1 MQFNP
6 SEHRWSSRESKVN
19 GETEYFI
26 TNPTHQLLIKH
37 LKRDNGS
44 SKIIAELYELNG
56 RQLLGPK
63 VQYEVAFNSSKKHI
77 RTTFAADMITKAF
90 GVQQVRFDPVA
101 APTEIEKYIKPF
113 AGVLVK
119 TLKECKPTEAQNQS
133 ALKELYNLLE
143 PHKRTFIDIGAY
155 GTKRQMRK

>member
-6 SEHRWSSRESKVN
+6 TEHRWSSRESKVS

-26 TNPTHQLLIKH
+26 TNATHQLLIKH
-37 LKRDNGS
+37 LKRDGGG
-44 SKIIAELYELNG
+44 SKITAELYELSG

-63 VQYEVAFNSSKKHI
+63 VQYEVAFNSSKKHV
-77 RTTFAADMITKAF
+77 RTTYYADVVTKVF
-90 GVQQVRFDPVA
+90 GVQQTRFDPIS
-101 APTEIEKYIKPF
+101 APHEIEKYVKPF
-113 AGVLVK
+113 AGVLIK
-119 TLKECKPTEAQNQS
+119 TLKECKSADAQHQS
-133 ALKELYNLLE
+133 ALKELHALLE